1 MTSVA
6 IYARV
11 SSARQ
16 KKDQTIGSQT
26 AALRAHA
33 AQNRL
38 EVPAGWVFEDEGHS
52 GATLIR
58 PALEALRDLAAQGL
72 VDVVLCYSPD
82 RLARK
87 FAYQALLIEEF
98 ARAGTKVEFVN
109 GPRGDSP
116 EDQLLIQFQGMFA
129 EYEKAQLMERYR
141 RGKAYRARSGSVN
154 VLGGAPFGYRYIR
167 KTPEAGARYEIIEHE
182 AVLVAEMFRRYADGG
197 ATIADLARWLTSQG
211 VATRTG
217 KHRWDR
223 SVIWGMLRNPAYQGR
238 AVFGKTQIIHEQP
251 GLNRV
256 ARLQGRTTPR
266 AVKTVDRPREEW
278 TEIAV
283 PAIVDQDTFA
293 RAGQRLADNKRFASR
308 NSKIPSLLQGLA
320 ACSACGYA
328 YYRGHTTTTA
338 GNKIYYYR
346 CLGSDEYRYEG
357 GRVCGNKPVRADYLD
372 TVVWDHI
379 TGLLADPALI
389 RAEIDRR
396 LTQARASDPVTRQ
409 RKQLEL
415 ALARAS
421 TSVTA
426 MIEAYSEQL
435 ITIDELRARMPHL
448 RAREANL
455 RGQIEALDA
464 QAADQDAYLKL
475 ADDLDGFLAQLRG
488 SAATASISERQ
499 RVLRL
504 LVKDVLIGPEK
515 ITIRHRIPVRERTSS
530 GGGHQDSTDTEG
542 DMRKSYPLCW
552 GRDPAALGGS
562 LLSRREHSILD
573 HSGFEP
579 FADQPEAGEARQQ
592 REQVV
597 VVDVVECRFK
607 IEIEAPQ
614 PRGALA
620 GCGLEHRLDRVVAA
634 PARPEAIRPG
644 FEACLPLGLQCVA
657 HPVLLGAIG
666 DGRYPQRPEFLVA
679 LRDVH
684 PLDRQGLPRCGRPLE
699 AVGQL
704 RAVPGGQRDLPVYP
718 CRRAAS
724 VLLGDA
730 PHADQR
736 VGARP
741 QHQLLK
747 AGYLLTVASLLCRE
761 DPSPKTCHVP
771 LGFAPVDGIPA
782 KRGVVGPV
790 HHDRPGH
797 RRAVHRAQRFLP
809 FTRPA
814 SADHPQAHHAHVSA
828 LAGRAT
834 RTRIRLTVIPR
845 ATGRGH
851 AGGTTAGGSSIGCRL
866 PDVFRPAAVFSHN
879 GAPAGAIRLS
889 LLEHSC
895 PRWGTGPSLRSG
907 YRRWQACGPQT
918 GLRCSAPLRSGRD
931 GRLLYAG
938 AVVSTR
944 AAHSHRPA
952 PAASQRPALPL
963 SCTPSSRGSYDDA

>member
-1 MTSVA
+1 MTSAA

-33 AQNRL
+33 ASNRL

-52 GATLIR
+52 GATLVR
-58 PALEALRDLAAQGL
+58 PALEALRDLAAQGC

-98 ARAGTKVEFVN
+98 NRAGVRVEFVN

-116 EDQLLIQFQGMFA
+116 EDQLLIQFQGMSA

-167 KTPEAGARYEIIEHE
+167 KTPEAGARYEVIEHE
-182 AVLVAEMFRRYADGG
+182 AVLVAEMFGRYADGG
-197 ATIADLARWLTSQG
+197 ATIADLARWLTGQG
-211 VATRTG
+211 VPTRTG

-266 AVKTVDRPREEW
+266 AVKTVDRPRQEW

-283 PAIVDQDTFA
+283 PAIVGQDTFA
-293 RAGQRLADNKRFASR
+293 RVGQRLADNKRFASR

-346 CLGSDEYRYEG
+346 CLGSDDYRYQG

-409 RKQLEL
+409 RKQLKL
-415 ALARAS
+415 ALAKAS

-435 ITIDELRARMPHL
+435 ITIDELRTRMPHL
-448 RAREANL
+448 RAREHSL
-455 RGQIEALDA
+455 RSQIEALDA

-530 GGGHQDSTDTEG
+530 GGGHHDTTDTEG
-542 DMRKSYPLCW
+542 DMRQGYPLCW
-552 GRDPAALGGS
+552 GRGCWS
-562 LLSRREHSILD
+562 LW
-573 HSGFEP
+573 
-579 FADQPEAGEARQQ
+579 A
-592 REQVV
+592 
-597 VVDVVECRFK
+597 
-607 IEIEAPQ
+607 
-614 PRGALA
+614 
-620 GCGLEHRLDRVVAA
+620 
-634 PARPEAIRPG
+634 AIRAATATAPS
-644 FEACLPLGLQCVA
+644 
-657 HPVLLGAIG
+657 
-666 DGRYPQRPEFLVA
+666 RP
-679 LRDVH
+679 
-684 PLDRQGLPRCGRPLE
+684 
-699 AVGQL
+699 
-704 RAVPGGQRDLPVYP
+704 
-718 CRRAAS
+718 
-724 VLLGDA
+724 
-730 PHADQR
+730 
-736 VGARP
+736 
-741 QHQLLK
+741 
-747 AGYLLTVASLLCRE
+747 
-761 DPSPKTCHVP
+761 
-771 LGFAPVDGIPA
+771 
-782 KRGVVGPV
+782 
-790 HHDRPGH
+790 
-797 RRAVHRAQRFLP
+797 
-809 FTRPA
+809 
-814 SADHPQAHHAHVSA
+814 
-828 LAGRAT
+828 
-834 RTRIRLTVIPR
+834 
-845 ATGRGH
+845 
-851 AGGTTAGGSSIGCRL
+851 
-866 PDVFRPAAVFSHN
+866 
-879 GAPAGAIRLS
+879 
-889 LLEHSC
+889 
-895 PRWGTGPSLRSG
+895 
-907 YRRWQACGPQT
+907 
-918 GLRCSAPLRSGRD
+918 
-931 GRLLYAG
+931 
-938 AVVSTR
+938 
-944 AAHSHRPA
+944 
-952 PAASQRPALPL
+952 
-963 SCTPSSRGSYDDA
+963 